1 MCAILKITVKRL
13 EPYHIKAD
21 ANHLY
26 IIVSPE
32 NFTLLINGECYQFVP
47 YKAKEIMINRKTK
60 KIANL
65 ESKFAFQKC
74 SQVIYIAMK
83 HLVQLVDFLHFLE
96 PIAAPFYVEGDEEV
110 QPRIN
115 ENNIIID
122 DLDRLHIKR
131 LIDKSLDERD
141 EAAFYT
147 LLKLL

>member
-1 MCAILKITVKRL
+1 MLEITVKRL
-13 EPYHIKAD
+13 KPYHIKAD

-32 NFTLLINGECYQFVP
+32 NFTLLINGERYQFVP

-60 KIANL
+60 KIANP
-65 ESKFAFQKC
+65 EAEFAFQKGG
-74 SQVIYIAMK
+74 QVIYISMK
-83 HLVQLVDFLHFLE
+83 LLMKLVDFLHFLN
-96 PIAAPFYVEGDEEV
+96 PITKPFYVEEEV
-110 QPRIN
+110 HRGVNENEVIIDELDRIN
-115 ENNIIID
+115 
-122 DLDRLHIKR
+122 IKR